1 MFFDQIKEL
10 DSSLKTLRDQLKTIG
25 SGVDLQIDQLDDI
38 AGHVIGIEAILVQIL
53 KKVDIDANAAKA
65 WVVEQT
71 KGSTGNPA
79 GSTKARDVVD
89 LLTKK

>member
-10 DSSLKTLRDQLKTIG
+10 DGNIKSLRDQLKSIG
-25 SGVDLQIDQLDDI
+25 SGVDTQIDQLDDI
-38 AGHVIGIEAILVQIL
+38 AGHIIALEAIVVQML
-53 KKVDIDANAAKA
+53 KKTDIDVNAAKA

-71 KGSTGNPA
+71 KDSTGKPA

-89 LLTKK
+89 ILTKK

>member
-10 DSSLKTLRDQLKTIG
+10 DGNIKMLRDQLKSIG
-25 SGVDLQIDQLDDI
+25 GGVDASLDQIDDI
-38 AGHVIGIEAILVQIL
+38 AGHIIALEAVMIQLL
-53 KKVDIDANAAKA
+53 KKTEIDVNAAKE
-65 WVVEQT
+65 WVRAQT
-71 KGSTGNPA
+71 EASTGKPG

>member
-10 DSSLKTLRDQLKTIG
+10 DGNIKNLRDQLKAIG
-25 SGVDLQIDQLDDI
+25 GGVDVTLDQLDDI
-38 AGHVIGIEAILVQIL
+38 AGHIIAMEAILIQVL
-53 KKVDIDANAAKA
+53 KKTDIDVNAAKA
-65 WVVEQT
+65 WIVEQT
-71 KGSTGNPA
+71 RGSTGKEG

>member
-10 DSSLKTLRDQLKTIG
+10 DGNIKALRDHLTNISAAVETQ
-25 SGVDLQIDQLDDI
+25 VDHLDDM
-38 AGHVIGIEAILVQIL
+38 AGHIIALEAIMVQIL
-53 KKVDIDANAAKA
+53 KKTDIDVDAAKA

-71 KGSTGNPA
+71 KDSTGKPA

>member
-10 DSSLKTLRDQLKTIG
+10 DGNIKALRDHLKNISSAVETQ
-25 SGVDLQIDQLDDI
+25 VDHLDDI
-38 AGHVIGIEAILVQIL
+38 AGHIIALEAIMVQIL
-53 KKVDIDANAAKA
+53 KKTDIDVDAAKA
-65 WVVEQT
+65 WVVQQT
-71 KGSTGNPA
+71 EGSTGKVG

>member
-10 DSSLKTLRDQLKTIG
+10 DGNIKNLRDQLTAIG
-25 SGVDLQIDQLDDI
+25 GGVDVTLDQLDDI
-38 AGHVIGIEAILVQIL
+38 AGHIIGIEAILVQIL
-53 KKVDIDANAAKA
+53 KKTEIDVNAAKA
-65 WVVEQT
+65 WIAQQT
-71 KGSTGNPA
+71 ETSTGKTG

>member
-10 DSSLKTLRDQLKTIG
+10 DGNIKALKEHLISISG
-25 SGVDLQIDQLDDI
+25 SVETQVDHLDDI
-38 AGHVIGIEAILVQIL
+38 AGHIIALEAIMVQIL
-53 KKVDIDANAAKA
+53 KKTEIDVEAAKA
-65 WVVEQT
+65 WVVQQT
-71 KGSTGNPA
+71 QGSTGKTG